1 MATRLVLLTA
11 SALLIPLAGSCSP
24 SVTEDRQGP
33 AGTQPDGFQDAQH
46 VTVYRNADTVPNV
59 ATFCLG
65 RFGWASTLKASGS
78 SDSGSSGG
86 AAPSLVRFPEL
97 DKVCVT

>member
-1 MATRLVLLTA
+1 VRARMLVVAVVTLLM
-11 SALLIPLAGSCSP
+11 PLAGECSTP
-24 SVTEDRQGP
+24 TADRQGP
-33 AGTQPDGFQDAQH
+33 AGTQPDGYQDAQH

-65 RFGWASTLKASGS
+65 RYGWASTLKASGS
-78 SDSGSSGG
+78 SSSDSSGG

-97 DKVCVT
+97 DKTCQT

>member
-1 MATRLVLLTA
+1 MATRLVLLAA
-11 SALLIPLAGSCSP
+11 SALLIPLAGSCS
-24 SVTEDRQGP
+24 SATEDRQGP

-65 RFGWASTLKASGS
+65 RYGWASTLKS
-78 SDSGSSGG
+78 SDSSSGGG

-97 DKVCVT
+97 DKVCIT

>member
-1 MATRLVLLTA
+1 VKIPWRSVAVA
-11 SALLIPLAGSCSP
+11 AALLIPLVSGCP
-24 SVTEDRQGP
+24 GQPTEDRQGP
-33 AGTQPDGFQDAQH
+33 AGTQPDNYQDAQH

-65 RFGWASTLKASGS
+65 AYGWASTLKNDSSSGS
-78 SDSGSSGG
+78 GA

-97 DKVCVT
+97 DKTCTA